1 VVLVWLPA
9 DDSRNSRGDSA
20 HIVGDLGEGQPHL
33 FKIALSVVKLVY
45 IRVVRES

>member
-9 DDSRNSRGDSA
+9 DDSCNRRGDSA
-20 HIVGDLGEGQPHL
+20 HIVGDLGEDDPHL